1 MSGFL
6 IYFVSRR
13 IIKFTLQ
20 IIMLR
25 SSQEDWMYEH
35 LHVIYGYFIL
45 TIYNAITEVSSII
58 DHMFIAIFRIL

>member
-1 MSGFL
+1 
-6 IYFVSRR
+6 
-13 IIKFTLQ
+13 
-20 IIMLR
+20 MLR

-58 DHMFIAIFRIL
+58 DHMVTAILIDPVRHC

>member
-6 IYFVSRR
+6 IYFFS
-13 IIKFTLQ
+13 IKFTLQ

-25 SSQEDWMYEH
+25 SPQEDWMYEH

-45 TIYNAITEVSSII
+45 TIYNTITEVSSII
-58 DHMFIAIFRIL
+58 DHMVTAIFRIL